1 MKIWN
6 WVCLVLCL
14 HQPCVRSLLPG
25 INVLKI
31 IPEILGPTATDY
43 TDTTTS
49 AALSSDT
56 ENTTT
61 TSTIYLETENL
72 DTGLPPHYV
81 DQEFQE
87 PLDELISIEPSPE
100 PPDKYP
106 VQYAGKPG
114 DLQVNPLPLIGSDHE
129 LMFNISWEAPLDSP
143 ARDYSL
149 EVRSLTDTLD
159 CKTPLMCYEY
169 NIPGD
174 VLWWLIPAYAS
185 TVAESCAVRPG
196 CTYVVLLTAHPW
208 DGHTVS
214 EKIVQLDGVSGMNVE
229 LSNSVL
235 ERIIRLQLFF
245 VMVIKCLLNSWKDD
259 GGLLFFGLRMLWI
272 FLFPSG
278 EVRPLEDY
286 IQCSPLQVLIPG
298 RVW

>member
-61 TSTIYLETENL
+61 TSAIYLETENL

-87 PLDELISIEPSPE
+87 PLDELISIVSISRSELLNC
-100 PPDKYP
+100 KKI
-106 VQYAGKPG
+106 QT
-114 DLQVNPLPLIGSDHE
+114 QV
-129 LMFNISWEAPLDSP
+129 LDSKNMLSDSN
-143 ARDYSL
+143 AL
-149 EVRSLTDTLD
+149 
-159 CKTPLMCYEY
+159 C
-169 NIPGD
+169 
-174 VLWWLIPAYAS
+174 LWS
-185 TVAESCAVRPG
+185 N
-196 CTYVVLLTAHPW
+196 
-208 DGHTVS
+208 DG
-214 EKIVQLDGVSGMNVE
+214 
-229 LSNSVL
+229 
-235 ERIIRLQLFF
+235 
-245 VMVIKCLLNSWKDD
+245 
-259 GGLLFFGLRMLWI
+259 
-272 FLFPSG
+272 
-278 EVRPLEDY
+278 
-286 IQCSPLQVLIPG
+286 QV
-298 RVW
+298 